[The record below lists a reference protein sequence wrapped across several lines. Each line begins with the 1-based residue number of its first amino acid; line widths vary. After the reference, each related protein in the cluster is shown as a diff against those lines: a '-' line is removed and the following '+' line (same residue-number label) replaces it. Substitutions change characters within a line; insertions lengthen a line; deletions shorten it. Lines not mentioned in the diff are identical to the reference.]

1 MVGGRNDDRDS
12 LNGVE
17 GVVAHPVAFCS
28 SRNEEEGKRVRRSA
42 MRGGDDRQGDT
53 PFSDMIQAS
62 KYFLRR
68 CWIDSER
75 FEADSAR

>member
-1 MVGGRNDDRDS
+1 
-12 LNGVE
+12 
-17 GVVAHPVAFCS
+17 
-28 SRNEEEGKRVRRSA
+28 
-42 MRGGDDRQGDT
+42 MRGGDDRRGDT